1 MWFGEL
7 NYVQASLKAAL
18 EPGKRRF
25 DQRAGEG
32 GGKIPQMLLNVYEKH
47 KTSATHLPQLNYNAI
62 CDP

>member
-1 MWFGEL
+1 M
-7 NYVQASLKAAL
+7 QASLKAAL